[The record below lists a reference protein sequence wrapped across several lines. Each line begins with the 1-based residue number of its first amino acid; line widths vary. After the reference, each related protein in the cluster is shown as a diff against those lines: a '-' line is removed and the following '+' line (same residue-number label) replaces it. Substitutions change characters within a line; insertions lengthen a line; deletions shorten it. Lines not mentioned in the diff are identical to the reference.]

1 MQQRFTQ
8 AFAILFLV
16 SAVVGCSLL
25 GGKRARTWHIVL
37 ELESAVP
44 DKESAVR
51 QTVTVIERRL
61 DAAGVY
67 NSELLP
73 QPNGRIL
80 VNLPD
85 VPDRERLMKLI
96 TAAGQL
102 ELSAVVSPPSPY
114 PVQTY
119 ATREEAEA
127 SLGKSV
133 PANRRVLPY
142 VERRVAMAA
151 QQASESNRQ
160 VAKWV
165 VVALPAIVDGNDLRN
180 ASAFQSPGDSEVYNI
195 NFSLGPE
202 GADKFGTWTGAHI
215 NDYIAVVVNG
225 EIKSIAYIKSRIND
239 QGEITG
245 RYTKGAADDLA
256 LILRSGALPAP
267 VKIVEEGA
275 NK

>member
-1 MQQRFTQ
+1 MKQKFTQ
-8 AFAILFLV
+8 AIVILLLASGV
-16 SAVVGCSLL
+16 LACSFP
-25 GGKRARTWHIVL
+25 GGKRVRTWHVVP

-44 DKESAVR
+44 DRESVVR
-51 QTVTVIERRL
+51 QTVTIIERRL

-67 NSELLP
+67 DSQVLA
-73 QPNGRIL
+73 QGNGQIR

-102 ELSAVVSPPSPY
+102 ELSAVVSPSNPF

-119 ATREEAEA
+119 ATSEEAAA
-127 SLGKSV
+127 SLGKTL

-142 VERRVAMAA
+142 VERSEAMTGKE
-151 QQASESNRQ
+151 ASERNRET
-160 VAKWV
+160 AKWV
-165 VVALPAIVDGNDLRN
+165 VVTSPAIVEGKDLRD
-180 ASAFQSPGDSEVYNI
+180 AFPFQSPGDAEVYNI

-202 GADKFGTWTGAHI
+202 GAEKFGTWTGAHI
-215 NDYIAVVVNG
+215 NNYIAVVVNG
-225 EIKSIAYIKSRIND
+225 EIKSIAFIKSQIND
-239 QGEITG
+239 RGEITG
-245 RYTKGAADDLA
+245 RYTKQAADDLA
-256 LILRSGALPAP
+256 LILRSGALPVP